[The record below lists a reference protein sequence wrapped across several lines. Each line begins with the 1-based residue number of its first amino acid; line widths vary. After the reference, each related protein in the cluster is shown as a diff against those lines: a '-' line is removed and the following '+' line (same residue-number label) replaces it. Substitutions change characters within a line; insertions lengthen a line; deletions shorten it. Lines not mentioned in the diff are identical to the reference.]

1 LTCIP
6 VTVESVVNLEGP
18 GEFRATLLERI
29 ANARERILIS
39 ALYLQDDTAGREV
52 LAAIYAASAVR
63 PELQIAIFV
72 DWHRAQ
78 RGLVGKAASPGNAA
92 LYVEMAPP
100 PWSRRPHLWCTG
112 AESGVDGGDAPEGL
126 RHRRRPSL

>member
-1 LTCIP
+1 
-6 VTVESVVNLEGP
+6 VNLEGP

-92 LYVEMAPP
+92 LYVEMARRLGPGVP
-100 PWSRRPHLWCTG
+100 IYGVPVQSREWM
-112 AESGVDGGDAPEGL
+112 GGDAPEGL